1 MKKINLNECRTL
13 FLDFFEA
20 RDHVRLKSF
29 SLVPEDD
36 PSLLLINA
44 GMAPLKLYFMGEK
57 KMAKNRAT
65 SSQCCVRTADIDN
78 VGKTARHGTFF
89 EMLGNFSFGDYFK
102 REAIHWA
109 WTFLTEEISLDK
121 DRLWVSVF
129 IDDDEAYGIWKD
141 EIGIPT
147 DRILK
152 LGKEDNF
159 WELDQGPCGP
169 CSEIHY
175 DRGPAYGEGSN
186 PTENSDRFM
195 EIWNLV
201 FTQFDRQSDGT
212 TYIPL
217 AHPNID
223 TGMGLERL
231 ALITEDKDNIFELE
245 EFMPLRE
252 KIEELSGKK
261 YGQSQKVDESMR
273 IIIDHSKAM
282 TFLIHDG
289 VVPSNEGRGYIL
301 RRLIR
306 RAYRHGKLLGIEG
319 EFLTKTMSQV
329 IPVYKEEYPGLT
341 ESRDRIFKIAVREEE
356 NFQKTIDQ
364 GLELLESRLA
374 QVEESGEKVLS
385 GEDAFKLYDTYGFP
399 LDLTWEIT
407 KERGIE
413 VDEEAFHKMMED
425 QRIQSRTNR
434 KGGHG
439 WEDKKVLDL
448 TAYPS
453 TNFTG
458 YESFRGQGKVLA
470 LFHEG
475 KETERLEA
483 GQEGQALL
491 DQTPFYGEGGGQVGD
506 RGYLEGQ
513 GWKARVLDTQKDKDD
528 HYIHVLEVLEGTL
541 SVGDDL
547 EALLDR
553 DFRRDVM
560 KNHSATHLLN
570 KALHQVL
577 GDHVNQA
584 GSYVDDRRLR
594 FDFSHYEAM
603 TDREIEEVEAIVNW
617 AIYEAYPVHTDL
629 LPLKEAME
637 TGAIGIFE
645 DKYKDHVRVVSMGDF
660 SKELCGGTHVEN
672 TARIGS
678 FRILFEQGI
687 SSGIRRIEA
696 VTGRAAYAMARDDRE
711 TIRHAEDLIKVGG
724 SDLEEKILK
733 LLDENK
739 ELKRSLASM
748 ESKMAQDL
756 SKELESR
763 TLEVQGFSLVKD
775 HLSGK
780 TMDELKGTA
789 DALKEGKEKMILVLA
804 SDLDGKVFWVVSMD
818 EAAVKAGGHAGKLVK
833 ELAQI
838 TGGNGGGRPNFAT
851 AGGKDPEAIDEALAK
866 LEDRLKEQLK

>member
-1 MKKINLNECRTL
+1 MKKISLNECRKI

-20 RDHVRLKSF
+20 QDHVRLKSF

-57 KMAKNRAT
+57 KMAKDRAT

-109 WTFLTEEISLDK
+109 WTFLTEKIGLDK

-129 IDDDEAYGIWKD
+129 EEDDEAYEIWKD
-141 EIGIPT
+141 EIGISA
-147 DRILK
+147 DKILK

-175 DRGPAYGEGSN
+175 DRGPAYGEGAD

-201 FTQFDRQSDGT
+201 FTQFDRQPDGT

-231 ALITEDKDNIFELE
+231 ALITENKDNIFELE

-306 RAYRHGKLLGIEG
+306 RAYRHGKLLGITG
-319 EFLTKTMSQV
+319 EFLTKTMDQV
-329 IPVYKEEYPGLT
+329 IPVYREEYPGLT
-341 ESRDRIFKIAVREEE
+341 ESKDRIFKIAVREEE

-364 GLELLESRLA
+364 GLELLETRL
-374 QVEESGEKVLS
+374 EEIEKSGKKILS

-413 VDEEAFHKMMED
+413 VDVESFQKKMED

-439 WEDKKVLDL
+439 WEDRKSLDL
-448 TAYPS
+448 SVYPS
-453 TNFTG
+453 TQFTG
-458 YESFRGQGKVLA
+458 YENFQGDAELLA
-470 LFHEG
+470 LFREG
-475 KETERLEA
+475 EEVKALEA
-483 GQEGQALL
+483 GQEGQVLL

-506 RGYLEGQ
+506 RGFLEGQ

-528 HYIHVLEVLEGTL
+528 HYLHEVEVIEGILKVNDRAEAVL
-541 SVGDDL
+541 DKDY
-547 EALLDR
+547 
-553 DFRRDVM
+553 RRDVM

-594 FDFSHYEAM
+594 FDFSHYEAL
-603 TDREIEEVEAIVNW
+603 TDQELEEVEDIVNQ
-617 AIYEAYPVHTDL
+617 AIHEAYPVHTDL
-629 LPLKEAME
+629 LPLQEAMK

-645 DKYKDHVRVVSMGDF
+645 DKYKDTVRVVSMGDF

-672 TARIGS
+672 TSRIGS

-696 VTGRAAYAMARDDRE
+696 VTGRTAYRLAKEDRE
-711 TIRHAEDLIKVGG
+711 TIEEAKNLIKVGG
-724 SDLEEKILK
+724 SDLKEKILK

-739 ELKRSLASM
+739 ELKRKLASL

-756 SKELESR
+756 SKKLESQTR
-763 TLEVQGFSLVKD
+763 EIAGFTLVKD

-789 DALKEGKEKMILVLA
+789 DALKEGKDKMILVLA
-804 SDLDGKVFWVVSMD
+804 SDLEGKVFWVVSMD
-818 EAAVKAGGHAGKLVK
+818 EEAVKVGGHAGKLVK
-833 ELAQI
+833 ELAQMC
-838 TGGNGGGRPNFAT
+838 GGNGGGRPNFAT
-851 AGGKDPEAIDEALAK
+851 AGGKDPGAIEGALATVEEK
-866 LEDRLKEQLK
+866 LKDQLK

>member
-1 MKKINLNECRTL
+1 MKKIGLNECRKL
-13 FLDFFEA
+13 FLDFFESQ
-20 RDHVRLKSF
+20 DHVRLKSF
-29 SLVPEDD
+29 SLIPEDD

-57 KMAKNRAT
+57 RMSKDRAT

-109 WTFLTEEISLDK
+109 WTFLTEKIGLEK

-129 IDDDEAYGIWKD
+129 YEDKEAYNIWKD
-141 EIGIPT
+141 EIGMPA

-152 LGKEDNF
+152 LDKDENF

-201 FTQFDRQSDGT
+201 FTQFDRQPDGV

-261 YGQSQKVDESMR
+261 YGETQKVDESMR

-319 EFLTKTMSQV
+319 EFLTKTMDQI
-329 IPVYKEEYPGLT
+329 IPVYREEYPGLT
-341 ESRDRIFKIAVREEE
+341 EAKERIFKIAVREEE

-364 GLELLESRLA
+364 GLDLLESRLDELEA
-374 QVEESGEKVLS
+374 SGQTLLS
-385 GEDAFKLYDTYGFP
+385 GEDTFKLYDTYGFP
-399 LDLTWEIT
+399 LDLTQEIT

-413 VDEEAFHKMMED
+413 VDTDAFKEKMEE

-439 WEDKKVLDL
+439 WEDKKTLDL
-448 TAYPS
+448 AAYEP
-453 TNFTG
+453 TIFTG
-458 YESFRGQGKVLA
+458 YDQMEGQGKILA
-470 LFHEG
+470 LFSEG
-475 KETERLEA
+475 RSVNELEQ
-483 GQEGQALL
+483 GQKGQVLL
-491 DQTPFYGEGGGQVGD
+491 DETPFYGEGGGQVGD
-506 RGYLEGQ
+506 RGALEGKD
-513 GWKARVLDTQKDKDD
+513 WKAQVVDTQKDKDD
-528 HYIHVLEVLEGTL
+528 HYLHEVEVLEGSL
-541 SVGDDL
+541 KVGDS
-547 EALLDR
+547 AKTLLDK

-570 KALHQVL
+570 KALHEVL
-577 GDHVNQA
+577 GEHVNQA
-584 GSYVDDRRLR
+584 GSYVDDQRLR
-594 FDFSHYEAM
+594 FDFTHYEALGEE
-603 TDREIEEVEAIVNW
+603 EIREVEEKVNR
-617 AIYEAYPVHTDL
+617 AIYEAYPAHTEV
-629 LPLKEAME
+629 LPLKEALDG
-637 TGAIGIFE
+637 GAIGVFE
-645 DKYKDHVRVVSMGDF
+645 DKYKDKVRVVSMGDY
-660 SKELCGGTHVEN
+660 SQELCGGTHVAN
-672 TARIGS
+672 TAEIES
-678 FRILFEQGI
+678 FRLLFEQGI

-696 VTGRAAYAMARDDRE
+696 VTGRAAYRMGREDRD
-711 TIRHAEDLIKVGG
+711 TIRRAEGLMKVGG
-724 SDLEEKILK
+724 ANLEEKILK

-739 ELKRSLASM
+739 ELKRKLDSM

-756 SKELESR
+756 SKALESQSQ
-763 TLEVQGFSLVKD
+763 TFEGFTLVKD
-775 HLSGK
+775 YLRGK
-780 TMDELKGTA
+780 SMDELKNTA
-789 DALKEGKEKMILVLA
+789 DALKEGKDKMILVLA
-804 SDLDGKVFWVVSMD
+804 SDLDGKVYWVVSMD
-818 EAAVKAGGHAGKLVK
+818 EAAVSQGGHAGKLVK
-833 ELAQI
+833 ALAQM

-851 AGGKDPEAIDEALAK
+851 AGGKNAQAIEEALETV
-866 LEDRLKEQLK
+866 EDHLKEQFR

>member
-1 MKKINLNECRTL
+1 MKKISLNECRKI

-20 RDHVRLKSF
+20 QDHVRLKSF

-57 KMAKNRAT
+57 KMAKDRAT

-109 WTFLTEEISLDK
+109 WTFLTEKIGLDK

-129 IDDDEAYGIWKD
+129 EEDDEAYGIWKD
-141 EIGIPT
+141 EIGISA
-147 DRILK
+147 DKILK

-175 DRGPAYGEGSN
+175 DRGPAYGEGAD

-201 FTQFDRQSDGT
+201 FTQFDRQPDGT

-231 ALITEDKDNIFELE
+231 ALITENKDNIFELE

-306 RAYRHGKLLGIEG
+306 RAYRHGKLLGITG
-319 EFLTKTMSQV
+319 EFLTKTMDQV
-329 IPVYKEEYPGLT
+329 IPVYREEYPGLT
-341 ESRDRIFKIAVREEE
+341 ESKDRIFKIAVREEE

-364 GLELLESRLA
+364 GLELLETRL
-374 QVEESGEKVLS
+374 EEIEKSGKKILS

-413 VDEEAFHKMMED
+413 VDVESFQKKMED

-439 WEDKKVLDL
+439 WEDRKSLDL
-448 TAYPS
+448 SAYPS
-453 TNFTG
+453 TQFTG
-458 YESFRGQGKVLA
+458 YETFQGDVELLA
-470 LFHEG
+470 LFREG
-475 KETERLEA
+475 EEVKALKA
-483 GQEGQALL
+483 GQEGQVLL

-506 RGYLEGQ
+506 RGFLEGQ

-528 HYIHVLEVLEGTL
+528 HYLHEVEVIEGILKVNDRAEAVL
-541 SVGDDL
+541 DKDY
-547 EALLDR
+547 
-553 DFRRDVM
+553 RRDVM

-594 FDFSHYEAM
+594 FDFSHYEAL
-603 TDREIEEVEAIVNW
+603 TDQELEEVEDIVNQ

-629 LPLKEAME
+629 LPLQEAMK

-645 DKYKDHVRVVSMGDF
+645 DKYKDTVRVVSMGDF

-672 TARIGS
+672 TSRIGS

-696 VTGRAAYAMARDDRE
+696 VTGRTAYRLAKEDRE
-711 TIRHAEDLIKVGG
+711 TIEEAKDLIKVGG
-724 SDLEEKILK
+724 SDLKEKILK
-733 LLDENK
+733 LLDDNK
-739 ELKRSLASM
+739 ELKRKLASV

-756 SKELESR
+756 SKKLESQTR
-763 TLEVQGFSLVKD
+763 EIAGFTLVKD

-789 DALKEGKEKMILVLA
+789 DALKEGKDKMILVLA
-804 SDLDGKVFWVVSMD
+804 SDLEGKVFWVVSMD
-818 EAAVKAGGHAGKLVK
+818 EEAVKVGGHAGKLVK
-833 ELAQI
+833 ELAQMC
-838 TGGNGGGRPNFAT
+838 GGNGGGRPNFAT
-851 AGGKDPEAIDEALAK
+851 AGGKDPGAIEGALATVEEK
-866 LEDRLKEQLK
+866 LKDQLK